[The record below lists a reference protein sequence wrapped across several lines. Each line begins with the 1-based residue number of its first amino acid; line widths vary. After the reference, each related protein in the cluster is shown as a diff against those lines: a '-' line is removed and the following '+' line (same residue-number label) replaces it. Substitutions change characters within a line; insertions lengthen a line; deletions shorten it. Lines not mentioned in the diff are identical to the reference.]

1 MVLRLTDDAPKVTKE
16 ILGHALELTIHH
28 PTIGPKICNKWI
40 TVDTIIDAIRAAAV
54 IDASIGMNGRLL
66 GTLLPKI
73 PKYESIGRFDGSNL
87 SGFFR
92 AKYSKQSYYIILPP
106 GEQAEYP
113 LFDKQ
118 WKEEVEKEKSLI
130 SFRSLKSN
138 DIPPVEQLLEQGKK
152 GSPVQRRATYIVN
165 PQNTK
170 SDSHERQQDSGQV
183 SKSDSHERQ
192 QDSDHVDMPRQQ
204 SVSGTYWDSPEAYK
218 LFKPRQCG
226 SNCLSAVERRIKL
239 LQRAQ
244 QFEGWRDLV
253 HGRDPD
259 NVCSNYD
266 KLVIRQKSMFI
277 LKAYQI
283 AILEMNRKT
292 WLECCEIAVHEI
304 NLLGVTLT
312 TRGDNLSR
320 WHRLFR
326 TREAFL
332 HPNLEARVGRD
343 PLPPFLRTF
352 PDAATKIKQFC
363 RVNLLN
369 LNVET
374 VHQFILN
381 KTTLSWTKQLGM
393 KYANHKKSYYVD
405 GHERE
410 DVVTSRKL
418 FCKRYLVDLEPRCL
432 RWIQI
437 TKEKASELQSL
448 SMDFGHEYMEGDI
461 KMVEFHED
469 YIDKAGMDLT
479 QFEKKQ
485 SVRAPPNSPP
495 LEFIGQD
502 ECVFFQNLVCSKNWV
517 VSNGERPLLPKS
529 EGDGVMLSAFQSRLT
544 GFGRE
549 MSTDELQKVN
559 EQRLNKTYW
568 DGEAALEVLKSTSK
582 PPLTASPFVRK
593 LLIGINNEGYWNS
606 NHMAVQFEDVVD
618 CLKVLYP
625 SHEFVFLF
633 DHSQGHNRKRKGALD
648 VNNMNVSFGVGDTQR
663 MNWSN
668 EEPPEEST
676 EGPFNLSVQERHKR
690 RSTQLLDEHVNNKP
704 KTKKELTTD
713 LQREGIISKED
724 RRGYTVKEMQKL
736 AGDHGIA
743 ISKSEQ
749 KKITGW
755 VGEPKGL
762 LQVARE
768 RGLIDHNNHHLYSAN
783 PKKNP
788 DGKLNDEKSLRSIV
802 GQCTDFQNE
811 LTHLQVMANELKV
824 QVMFTPKFHAEMAG
838 EGIEYSWGFAKGSY
852 RRKPLQKKRKRV
864 DFEDL
869 VDECTNVETELTKAR
884 IRKFSARAR
893 AYLCTYHYLAT
904 AEPTSAAI
912 KDNDQEKKQKVPMM
926 DEIERLMKKFKTHR
940 CAFDFDRGF
949 VMD

>member
-1 MVLRLTDDAPKVTKE
+1 MLAGPIGAMVLPLTDDAPKVTKE

-28 PTIGPKICNKWI
+28 PTIGPKICKKWI

-54 IDASIGMNGRLL
+54 IDASMGMNARLL
-66 GTLLPKI
+66 NILLSKI
-73 PKYESIGRFDGSNL
+73 QKYQLIDRFDGSNL

-106 GEQAEYP
+106 A
-113 LFDKQ
+113 
-118 WKEEVEKEKSLI
+118 I
-130 SFRSLKSN
+130 SVR
-138 DIPPVEQLLEQGKK
+138 
-152 GSPVQRRATYIVN
+152 Y
-165 PQNTK
+165 
-170 SDSHERQQDSGQV
+170 
-183 SKSDSHERQ
+183 
-192 QDSDHVDMPRQQ
+192 
-204 SVSGTYWDSPEAYK
+204 
-218 LFKPRQCG
+218 
-226 SNCLSAVERRIKL
+226 
-239 LQRAQ
+239 
-244 QFEGWRDLV
+244 
-253 HGRDPD
+253 
-259 NVCSNYD
+259 
-266 KLVIRQKSMFI
+266 
-277 LKAYQI
+277 
-283 AILEMNRKT
+283 
-292 WLECCEIAVHEI
+292 
-304 NLLGVTLT
+304 LLGFA
-312 TRGDNLSR
+312 RGLQ
-320 WHRLFR
+320 
-326 TREAFL
+326 AF
-332 HPNLEARVGRD
+332 
-343 PLPPFLRTF
+343 
-352 PDAATKIKQFC
+352 Q
-363 RVNLLN
+363 
-369 LNVET
+369 
-374 VHQFILN
+374 
-381 KTTLSWTKQLGM
+381 
-393 KYANHKKSYYVD
+393 AN
-405 GHERE
+405 
-410 DVVTSRKL
+410 
-418 FCKRYLVDLEPRCL
+418 
-432 RWIQI
+432 
-437 TKEKASELQSL
+437 
-448 SMDFGHEYMEGDI
+448 
-461 KMVEFHED
+461 
-469 YIDKAGMDLT
+469 
-479 QFEKKQ
+479 
-485 SVRAPPNSPP
+485 
-495 LEFIGQD
+495 
-502 ECVFFQNLVCSKNWV
+502 
-517 VSNGERPLLPKS
+517 
-529 EGDGVMLSAFQSRLT
+529 DGVILSAFQSRLT

-593 LLIGINNEGYWNS
+593 LLIGINKEGYWNS

-633 DHSQGHNRKRKGALD
+633 DHSQGHSRKRKGALD

-676 EGPFNLSVQERHKR
+676 EGPFNLSVQERRKR
-690 RSTQLLDEHVNNKP
+690 RSTQLLDEYVNNKP

-713 LQREGIISKED
+713 LQREGTISKED

-736 AGDHGIA
+736 AGVHGIA

-749 KKITGW
+749 KKIIGW

-783 PKKNP
+783 PKKNA
-788 DGKLNDEKSLRSIV
+788 DGTLNDEKSLRSIV

-852 RRKPLQKKRKRV
+852 RRKPLQKKRKRS

-904 AEPTSAAI
+904 AEPTAAEPTAAAI
-912 KDNDQEKKQKVPMM
+912 QDNDQEKKQKVPMM

-949 VMD
+949 VVL

>member
-1 MVLRLTDDAPKVTKE
+1 M
-16 ILGHALELTIHH
+16 
-28 PTIGPKICNKWI
+28 
-40 TVDTIIDAIRAAAV
+40 
-54 IDASIGMNGRLL
+54 
-66 GTLLPKI
+66 
-73 PKYESIGRFDGSNL
+73 
-87 SGFFR
+87 
-92 AKYSKQSYYIILPP
+92 
-106 GEQAEYP
+106 
-113 LFDKQ
+113 
-118 WKEEVEKEKSLI
+118 
-130 SFRSLKSN
+130 
-138 DIPPVEQLLEQGKK
+138 
-152 GSPVQRRATYIVN
+152 
-165 PQNTK
+165 
-170 SDSHERQQDSGQV
+170 
-183 SKSDSHERQ
+183 
-192 QDSDHVDMPRQQ
+192 
-204 SVSGTYWDSPEAYK
+204 
-218 LFKPRQCG
+218 
-226 SNCLSAVERRIKL
+226 
-239 LQRAQ
+239 
-244 QFEGWRDLV
+244 
-253 HGRDPD
+253 
-259 NVCSNYD
+259 
-266 KLVIRQKSMFI
+266 
-277 LKAYQI
+277 
-283 AILEMNRKT
+283 
-292 WLECCEIAVHEI
+292 
-304 NLLGVTLT
+304 
-312 TRGDNLSR
+312 
-320 WHRLFR
+320 
-326 TREAFL
+326 
-332 HPNLEARVGRD
+332 
-343 PLPPFLRTF
+343 
-352 PDAATKIKQFC
+352 
-363 RVNLLN
+363 
-369 LNVET
+369 
-374 VHQFILN
+374 
-381 KTTLSWTKQLGM
+381 KQLGM

-502 ECVFFQNLVCSKNWV
+502 
-517 VSNGERPLLPKS
+517 
-529 EGDGVMLSAFQSRLT
+529 DRLT

>member
-1 MVLRLTDDAPKVTKE
+1 
-16 ILGHALELTIHH
+16 
-28 PTIGPKICNKWI
+28 
-40 TVDTIIDAIRAAAV
+40 
-54 IDASIGMNGRLL
+54 MNARLL
-66 GTLLPKI
+66 NILLSKI
-73 PKYESIGRFDGSNL
+73 QKYQLIDRFDGSNL

-118 WKEEVEKEKSLI
+118 WKEEVERVKSLI

-138 DIPPVEQLLEQGKK
+138 DIPPVEHLLEQEKK
-152 GSPVQRRATYIVN
+152 GSSVQRQATYCVN

-170 SDSHERQQDSGQV
+170 SDIHERQQDSDHV
-183 SKSDSHERQ
+183 SMTKNTESDSHERQ

-204 SVSGTYWDSPEAYK
+204 SVCGTYWDSPEAYK
-218 LFKPRQCG
+218 LFRPRQCD

-283 AILEMNRKT
+283 ATLEMNRKT

-304 NLLGVTLT
+304 NLL
-312 TRGDNLSR
+312 
-320 WHRLFR
+320 
-326 TREAFL
+326 
-332 HPNLEARVGRD
+332 
-343 PLPPFLRTF
+343 
-352 PDAATKIKQFC
+352 
-363 RVNLLN
+363 
-369 LNVET
+369 
-374 VHQFILN
+374 
-381 KTTLSWTKQLGM
+381 
-393 KYANHKKSYYVD
+393 
-405 GHERE
+405 
-410 DVVTSRKL
+410 
-418 FCKRYLVDLEPRCL
+418 
-432 RWIQI
+432 
-437 TKEKASELQSL
+437 
-448 SMDFGHEYMEGDI
+448 
-461 KMVEFHED
+461 
-469 YIDKAGMDLT
+469 
-479 QFEKKQ
+479 
-485 SVRAPPNSPP
+485 
-495 LEFIGQD
+495 
-502 ECVFFQNLVCSKNWV
+502 
-517 VSNGERPLLPKS
+517 
-529 EGDGVMLSAFQSRLT
+529 
-544 GFGRE
+544 RE

-559 EQRLNKTYW
+559 EERLNKTYW

-648 VNNMNVSFGVGDTQR
+648 VNNMNR

-676 EGPFNLSVQERHKR
+676 EGPFNLSVQERRKR
-690 RSTQLLDEHVNNKP
+690 RSTQLLDEYVNNKP

-749 KKITGW
+749 KKITGILT
-755 VGEPKGL
+755 G
-762 LQVARE
+762 
-768 RGLIDHNNHHLYSAN
+768 H
-783 PKKNP
+783 
-788 DGKLNDEKSLRSIV
+788 
-802 GQCTDFQNE
+802 CQNE

-824 QVMFTPKFHAEMAG
+824 HVMFTPKFHAEMAG

-852 RRKPLQKKRKRV
+852 RRKPLQKKRKRS

-904 AEPTSAAI
+904 AEPTAAEPTAAAI
-912 KDNDQEKKQKVPMM
+912 QDNDQEKKQKVPMM

-949 VMD
+949 VMDHGSLNPTSHTEIREL

>member
-1 MVLRLTDDAPKVTKE
+1 MLAGPIGAMVLPLTDDAPKVTKE

-28 PTIGPKICNKWI
+28 PTIGPKICKKWI

-54 IDASIGMNGRLL
+54 IDASMGMNARLL
-66 GTLLPKI
+66 NILLSKI
-73 PKYESIGRFDGSNL
+73 QKYQLIDRFDGSNL

-118 WKEEVEKEKSLI
+118 WKEEVERVKSLI

-138 DIPPVEQLLEQGKK
+138 DIPPVEHLLEQGKK
-152 GSPVQRRATYIVN
+152 GSSVQRQATYCVN

-170 SDSHERQQDSGQV
+170 SDIHERQQDSDHV
-183 SKSDSHERQ
+183 SMPKNTKSDSHERQ

-204 SVSGTYWDSPEAYK
+204 SVCGTYWDSPEAYK
-218 LFKPRQCG
+218 LFRPRQCD

-266 KLVIRQKSMFI
+266 KFVIRQKSMFI

-283 AILEMNRKT
+283 ATLEMNRKT

-312 TRGDNLSR
+312 TRGDILSR

-343 PLPPFLRTF
+343 PLPPFLRMF

-381 KTTLSWTKQLGM
+381 K
-393 KYANHKKSYYVD
+393 
-405 GHERE
+405 GH
-410 DVVTSRKL
+410 S
-418 FCKRYLVDLEPRCL
+418 
-432 RWIQI
+432 
-437 TKEKASELQSL
+437 
-448 SMDFGHEYMEGDI
+448 
-461 KMVEFHED
+461 
-469 YIDKAGMDLT
+469 
-479 QFEKKQ
+479 
-485 SVRAPPNSPP
+485 
-495 LEFIGQD
+495 
-502 ECVFFQNLVCSKNWV
+502 
-517 VSNGERPLLPKS
+517 
-529 EGDGVMLSAFQSRLT
+529 
-544 GFGRE
+544 
-549 MSTDELQKVN
+549 
-559 EQRLNKTYW
+559 
-568 DGEAALEVLKSTSK
+568 
-582 PPLTASPFVRK
+582 
-593 LLIGINNEGYWNS
+593 
-606 NHMAVQFEDVVD
+606 
-618 CLKVLYP
+618 
-625 SHEFVFLF
+625 
-633 DHSQGHNRKRKGALD
+633 RKRKGALD

-676 EGPFNLSVQERHKR
+676 EGPFNLSVQERRKR
-690 RSTQLLDEHVNNKP
+690 RSTQLLDEYVNNKP

-713 LQREGIISKED
+713 LQRE
-724 RRGYTVKEMQKL
+724 
-736 AGDHGIA
+736 
-743 ISKSEQ
+743 
-749 KKITGW
+749 GW

-788 DGKLNDEKSLRSIV
+788 DGTLNDEKSLRSIV

-852 RRKPLQKKRKRV
+852 RRKPLQKKRKRS

-904 AEPTSAAI
+904 AEPTAAEPTAAAI
-912 KDNDQEKKQKVPMM
+912 QDNDQEKKQKVPMM

-949 VMD
+949 VMDHGSLNPTSHTEIREL

>member
-1 MVLRLTDDAPKVTKE
+1 MLAGPIGAMVLPLTDDAPKVTKE

-28 PTIGPKICNKWI
+28 PTIGPKICKKWI

-54 IDASIGMNGRLL
+54 IDASMGMNARLL
-66 GTLLPKI
+66 NILLSKI
-73 PKYESIGRFDGSNL
+73 QKYQLIDRFDGSNL

-118 WKEEVEKEKSLI
+118 WKEEVERVKSLI

-138 DIPPVEQLLEQGKK
+138 DIPPVEHLLEQEKK
-152 GSPVQRRATYIVN
+152 GSSVQRQATYCVN
-165 PQNTK
+165 PQNTKSDIHERQQDSDHVSMPKNTK
-170 SDSHERQQDSGQV
+170 SDSHERQQ
-183 SKSDSHERQ
+183 
-192 QDSDHVDMPRQQ
+192 
-204 SVSGTYWDSPEAYK
+204 
-218 LFKPRQCG
+218 
-226 SNCLSAVERRIKL
+226 
-239 LQRAQ
+239 
-244 QFEGWRDLV
+244 
-253 HGRDPD
+253 
-259 NVCSNYD
+259 
-266 KLVIRQKSMFI
+266 
-277 LKAYQI
+277 
-283 AILEMNRKT
+283 
-292 WLECCEIAVHEI
+292 
-304 NLLGVTLT
+304 
-312 TRGDNLSR
+312 
-320 WHRLFR
+320 
-326 TREAFL
+326 
-332 HPNLEARVGRD
+332 
-343 PLPPFLRTF
+343 
-352 PDAATKIKQFC
+352 
-363 RVNLLN
+363 
-369 LNVET
+369 
-374 VHQFILN
+374 
-381 KTTLSWTKQLGM
+381 
-393 KYANHKKSYYVD
+393 
-405 GHERE
+405 
-410 DVVTSRKL
+410 
-418 FCKRYLVDLEPRCL
+418 
-432 RWIQI
+432 
-437 TKEKASELQSL
+437 
-448 SMDFGHEYMEGDI
+448 
-461 KMVEFHED
+461 
-469 YIDKAGMDLT
+469 
-479 QFEKKQ
+479 
-485 SVRAPPNSPP
+485 
-495 LEFIGQD
+495 
-502 ECVFFQNLVCSKNWV
+502 
-517 VSNGERPLLPKS
+517 
-529 EGDGVMLSAFQSRLT
+529 DGVMLSAFQSRLT

-593 LLIGINNEGYWNS
+593 LLIGINKEGYWNS

-625 SHEFVFLF
+625 NHEFVFLF
-633 DHSQGHNRKRKGALD
+633 DHSQGHSRKRKGALD
-648 VNNMNVSFGVGDTQR
+648 VNSMNVSFGGQ
-663 MNWSN
+663 
-668 EEPPEEST
+668 
-676 EGPFNLSVQERHKR
+676 
-690 RSTQLLDEHVNNKP
+690 TQLLDEYVNNKP

-788 DGKLNDEKSLRSIV
+788 DGTLNDEKSLRSIV

-904 AEPTSAAI
+904 AEPTAAEPTAAAI
-912 KDNDQEKKQKVPMM
+912 QDNDQEKKQKVPMM

-949 VMD
+949 VVL

>member
-1 MVLRLTDDAPKVTKE
+1 MLAGPIGAMVLPLTDDAPKVTKE

-28 PTIGPKICNKWI
+28 PTIGPKICKKWI

-54 IDASIGMNGRLL
+54 IDASMGMNARLL
-66 GTLLPKI
+66 NILLSKI
-73 PKYESIGRFDGSNL
+73 QKYQLIDRFDGSNL

-118 WKEEVEKEKSLI
+118 WKEEVERVKSLI

-138 DIPPVEQLLEQGKK
+138 DIPPVEHLLEQEKK
-152 GSPVQRRATYIVN
+152 DHLFNVRLLIVS
-165 PQNTK
+165 T
-170 SDSHERQQDSGQV
+170 
-183 SKSDSHERQ
+183 
-192 QDSDHVDMPRQQ
+192 PRTRKVI
-204 SVSGTYWDSPEAYK
+204 SMNVNKILTMF
-218 LFKPRQCG
+218 LCPRTRKVIAMNVNKILIMLICHG
-226 SNCLSAVERRIKL
+226 SN
-239 LQRAQ
+239 
-244 QFEGWRDLV
+244 
-253 HGRDPD
+253 H
-259 NVCSNYD
+259 
-266 KLVIRQKSMFI
+266 
-277 LKAYQI
+277 
-283 AILEMNRKT
+283 
-292 WLECCEIAVHEI
+292 
-304 NLLGVTLT
+304 
-312 TRGDNLSR
+312 
-320 WHRLFR
+320 
-326 TREAFL
+326 
-332 HPNLEARVGRD
+332 
-343 PLPPFLRTF
+343 
-352 PDAATKIKQFC
+352 
-363 RVNLLN
+363 
-369 LNVET
+369 
-374 VHQFILN
+374 
-381 KTTLSWTKQLGM
+381 
-393 KYANHKKSYYVD
+393 
-405 GHERE
+405 
-410 DVVTSRKL
+410 
-418 FCKRYLVDLEPRCL
+418 
-432 RWIQI
+432 
-437 TKEKASELQSL
+437 
-448 SMDFGHEYMEGDI
+448 
-461 KMVEFHED
+461 
-469 YIDKAGMDLT
+469 
-479 QFEKKQ
+479 
-485 SVRAPPNSPP
+485 
-495 LEFIGQD
+495 
-502 ECVFFQNLVCSKNWV
+502 
-517 VSNGERPLLPKS
+517 
-529 EGDGVMLSAFQSRLT
+529 RLT

-593 LLIGINNEGYWNS
+593 LLIGINKEGYWNS

-618 CLKVLYP
+618 CLKVLHP

-633 DHSQGHNRKRKGALD
+633 DHSQGHSRKRKGALD

-676 EGPFNLSVQERHKR
+676 EGPFNLSVQERRKR
-690 RSTQLLDEHVNNKP
+690 RSTQLLDEYVNNKP

-788 DGKLNDEKSLRSIV
+788 DGTLNDEKSLRSIV

-852 RRKPLQKKRKRV
+852 RRKPLQKKRKRS

-904 AEPTSAAI
+904 AEPTAAAI
-912 KDNDQEKKQKVPMM
+912 QDNDQEKKQKVPMM

-949 VMD
+949 VVL

>member
-1 MVLRLTDDAPKVTKE
+1 MLAGPIGAMVLPLTDDAPKVTKE

-28 PTIGPKICNKWI
+28 PTIGPKICKKWI

-54 IDASIGMNGRLL
+54 IDASMGMNARLL
-66 GTLLPKI
+66 NILLSKI
-73 PKYESIGRFDGSNL
+73 QKYQLIDRFDGSNL

-118 WKEEVEKEKSLI
+118 WKEEVERVKSLI

-138 DIPPVEQLLEQGKK
+138 DIPPVEHLLEQEKK
-152 GSPVQRRATYIVN
+152 GSSVQRQATYCVN

-170 SDSHERQQDSGQV
+170 SDIHERQQDSDYV
-183 SKSDSHERQ
+183 SMPKNTKSDSHERQ

-204 SVSGTYWDSPEAYK
+204 SVCGTYWDSPEAYK
-218 LFKPRQCG
+218 LFRPRQCD

-283 AILEMNRKT
+283 ATLEMNRKHGSN
-292 WLECCEIAVHEI
+292 AVK
-304 NLLGVTLT
+304 
-312 TRGDNLSR
+312 SQ
-320 WHRLFR
+320 

-343 PLPPFLRTF
+343 PLPPFLRMF
-352 PDAATKIKQFC
+352 P
-363 RVNLLN
+363 
-369 LNVET
+369 
-374 VHQFILN
+374 
-381 KTTLSWTKQLGM
+381 
-393 KYANHKKSYYVD
+393 
-405 GHERE
+405 
-410 DVVTSRKL
+410 
-418 FCKRYLVDLEPRCL
+418 
-432 RWIQI
+432 
-437 TKEKASELQSL
+437 
-448 SMDFGHEYMEGDI
+448 
-461 KMVEFHED
+461 
-469 YIDKAGMDLT
+469 
-479 QFEKKQ
+479 
-485 SVRAPPNSPP
+485 
-495 LEFIGQD
+495 
-502 ECVFFQNLVCSKNWV
+502 
-517 VSNGERPLLPKS
+517 
-529 EGDGVMLSAFQSRLT
+529 
-544 GFGRE
+544 
-549 MSTDELQKVN
+549 
-559 EQRLNKTYW
+559 
-568 DGEAALEVLKSTSK
+568 
-582 PPLTASPFVRK
+582 
-593 LLIGINNEGYWNS
+593 
-606 NHMAVQFEDVVD
+606 
-618 CLKVLYP
+618 
-625 SHEFVFLF
+625 
-633 DHSQGHNRKRKGALD
+633 
-648 VNNMNVSFGVGDTQR
+648 DTQR

-676 EGPFNLSVQERHKR
+676 EGPFNLSVQERRKR
-690 RSTQLLDEHVNNKP
+690 RSTQLLDEYVNNKP

-713 LQREGIISKED
+713 LQRE
-724 RRGYTVKEMQKL
+724 
-736 AGDHGIA
+736 
-743 ISKSEQ
+743 
-749 KKITGW
+749 GW

-788 DGKLNDEKSLRSIV
+788 DGTLNDEKSLRSIV

-852 RRKPLQKKRKRV
+852 RRKPLQKKRKRS

-904 AEPTSAAI
+904 AEPTAAEPTAAAI
-912 KDNDQEKKQKVPMM
+912 QDNDQEKKQKVPMM

-940 CAFDFDRGF
+940 CAFEFDRGF
-949 VMD
+949 VMDHGSLNPTSHTEIREL